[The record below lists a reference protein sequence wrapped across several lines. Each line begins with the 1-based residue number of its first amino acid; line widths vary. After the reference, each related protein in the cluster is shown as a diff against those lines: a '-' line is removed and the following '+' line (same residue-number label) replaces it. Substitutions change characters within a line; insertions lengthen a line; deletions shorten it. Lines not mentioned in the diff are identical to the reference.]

1 MKMIK
6 SCFKRA
12 LRDQRGATAIE
23 YGLICALI
31 VIAAIVAIQGFADEN
46 NRTWM
51 SVASQSMAATSS
63 VNGG

>member
-23 YGLICALI
+23 YGLICALV

-63 VNGG
+63 ANGA